1 MPLRLYNTRT
11 RSVEPLRPL
20 EPDHVR
26 VYVCGLTPSAEGHL
40 GHARSFLFFDVL
52 RRYLEHP
59 RNGYRVTFVK
69 NVTDVDDR
77 AIATAQREGTTFDQ
91 VVKRYYDSFRESMRI
106 LNVREPD
113 EEPYATKFVPQIVE
127 MIAELIERG
136 YAYVSQDGVYYDVA
150 KFPRY
155 GALSGKHID
164 ELLVGARIAEN
175 EHKRDPL
182 DFALWKFAKP
192 GEPRWDSP
200 WGAGRPGWHI
210 ECSAMSRALLGVPFD
225 VHGGGYDLIF
235 PHHENEIAQSE
246 ALMDAPPMAE
256 MWVHGG
262 LLNFDGRK
270 MSKSLGN
277 FEPLSELLKRHDP
290 LAIRLLFLQ
299 TGYRKPM
306 NFTEESIAGAKVALE
321 KLQRA
326 VHRLQTS
333 LESPNYGVEAAVES
347 AVETRLN
354 DAEVTALRERFFGAL
369 DDDMNTSAALSV
381 LFEVA
386 AAGLHWR
393 EINRVEQILAFVRD
407 GVELFG
413 LEPAF
418 EPAALRRF
426 DVETVSS
433 DAERAAFLDGRALE
447 ELRSGLQDVVQCNG
461 SAPDEIVKAVIERR
475 NEARRQ
481 KDWALSDRLRDALS
495 GAGVLLKDSKDGTTW
510 TVAGA

>member
-1 MPLRLYNTRT
+1 LPKSNGRMPLRLYNTRT

-59 RNGYRVTFVK
+59 RNGYRVTYVK

-91 VVKRYYDSFRESMRI
+91 VVKRYYDAFRESMRV

-113 EEPYATKFVPQIVE
+113 EEPYATHFVPQIVQ

-136 YAYVSQDGVYYDVA
+136 YAYVSEDGVYYEVA

-155 GALSGKHID
+155 GALSGKNVE

-246 ALMDAPPMAE
+246 ALMQTPPMAE

-262 LLNFDGRK
+262 LLNFEGRK

-277 FEPLSELLKRHDP
+277 FEPLTELLKRHDP

-306 NFTEESIAGAKVALE
+306 NFTVESIGAVKKQLRR
-321 KLQRA
+321 LQRNAAWLSEASQDEPLDVASAYEQLMAIGGA
-326 VHRLQTS
+326 VANT
-333 LESPNYGVEAAVES
+333 VES
-347 AVETRLN
+347 IFA
-354 DAEVTALRERFFGAL
+354 AL
-369 DDDMNTSAALSV
+369 DNDMDTARAV
-381 LFEVA
+381 GF
-386 AAGLHWR
+386 
-393 EINRVEQILAFVRD
+393 
-407 GVELFG
+407 LFG
-413 LEPAF
+413 LARERDRAVPAEVDLAIVRDVAEVLGIGPAF
-418 EPAALRRF
+418 TDEALYAAQTDAADADSLPVDFVDRLRARLG
-426 DVETVSS
+426 DARHLNGVVSAE
-433 DAERAAFLDGRALE
+433 DAIQL
-447 ELRSGLQDVVQCNG
+447 
-461 SAPDEIVKAVIERR
+461 VIE
-475 NEARRQ
+475 ARTAARKN
-481 KDWALSDRLRDALS
+481 KDFALGDRLRDALAAE
-495 GAGVLLKDSKDGTTW
+495 GIALKDSKDGTTW
-510 TVAGA
+510 TVAAG

>member
-59 RNGYRVTFVK
+59 RNGYRVTYVK

-77 AIATAQREGTTFDQ
+77 AIATALREGTSFDV
-91 VVKRYYDSFRESMRI
+91 VVKRFYDAFRASMRI

-113 EEPYATKFVPQIVE
+113 EEPYATHFVPQIVE

-136 YAYVSQDGVYYDVA
+136 YAYVSEDGIYYDVA

-155 GALSGKHID
+155 GALSGKNVD

-225 VHGGGYDLIF
+225 LHGGGYDLIF

-246 ALMDAPPMAE
+246 ALMETPPMAE

-262 LLNFDGRK
+262 LLNFEGRK

-277 FEPLSELLKRHDP
+277 FEPLTELLKRHDP

-306 NFTEESIAGAKVALE
+306 NFTEESIGAVKKQLRR
-321 KLQRA
+321 LQRNA
-326 VHRLQTS
+326 AALS
-333 LESPNYGVEAAVES
+333 EAGKGEPLDVASAYEQVTAIGGTGAN
-347 AVETRLN
+347 AVETIF
-354 DAEVTALRERFFGAL
+354 AAL
-369 DDDMNTSAALSV
+369 DDDMDTARAV
-381 LFEVA
+381 GF
-386 AAGLHWR
+386 
-393 EINRVEQILAFVRD
+393 
-407 GVELFG
+407 LFG
-413 LEPAF
+413 LARERDHAVPPAAALAIVRDVAEVLGIGPAF
-418 EPAALRRF
+418 TDEALRAAQTDAADADALPGDFVDRLRARLG
-426 DVETVSS
+426 DALHPSTSS
-433 DAERAAFLDGRALE
+433 GRAL
-447 ELRSGLQDVVQCNG
+447 NG
-461 SAPDEIVKAVIERR
+461 VASPEDAIQFVIDAR
-475 NEARRQ
+475 NEARRN
-481 KDWALSDRLRDALS
+481 KDFALGDRLRDALAAE
-495 GAGVLLKDSKDGTTW
+495 GIALKDSKGGTTW
-510 TVAGA
+510 TVAAG